1 MLVLM
6 HLRTNAHRAVSLTIL
21 AFWSCLLAFTAVAEV
36 SFSKLKGVEDRLGT
50 EYLLSDEMLD
60 VGVQIGLY
68 AIFWLF
74 EATRLV
80 LSFGRKHTAS
90 ASVDDTDQLRHK
102 TTLDA

>member
-6 HLRTNAHRAVSLTIL
+6 HLRTAAPRAVSLTMIG
-21 AFWSCLLAFTAVAEV
+21 FWSCLLAFTAVSEAG
-36 SFSKLKGVEDRLGT
+36 FSKLKGVEDRLGT
-50 EYLLSDEMLD
+50 EYLLSDEALD

-80 LSFGRKHTAS
+80 LSLGSRRTN
-90 ASVDDTDQLRHK
+90 SVGDTDELRHK